1 MESADLLDECPE
13 VTRVALSSA
22 SAHRD
27 IWLAAFALDGRVGRM
42 VLGASEPM
50 LGQMRVAWW
59 RDQLGKLVHDRPRGD
74 HLLDLIGTNWNRNEA
89 ALVDLIDGWEALL
102 SPRPLAETAILE
114 FVAGRV
120 NLSQSLANLVGT
132 MDHERDVR
140 RAGTLWALADLAINA
155 RDEAELSRAVKL
167 GAAEG
172 TNGLRLSRDMRP
184 LAVIAGLAQRSL
196 HFGGRPMLGDRA
208 SPLIALRLSLIGR

>member
-13 VTRVALSSA
+13 VLRVALSSA
-22 SAHRD
+22 RAHRD

-50 LGQMRVAWW
+50 LGQMRLAWW
-59 RDQLGKLVHDRPRGD
+59 RDQLGKAVHDRPRGD
-74 HLLDLIGTNWNRNEA
+74 HLLDLIGKNWNRNEA
-89 ALVDLIDGWEALL
+89 ALVDLTDGWEALL
-102 SPRPLAETAILE
+102 SPRPLAETAVME

-120 NLSQSLANLVGT
+120 SLSLGLANLVGT
-132 MDHERDVR
+132 MDHKRDVR

-155 RDEAELSRAVKL
+155 RDEAELTSAVKL

-172 TNGLRLSRDMRP
+172 ANGLRLSRDMRP
-184 LAVIAGLAQRSL
+184 LAVIAGLARRSL
-196 HFGGRPMLGDRA
+196 RFRGRPMLGDRA

>member
-50 LGQMRVAWW
+50 LGQMRLAWW
-59 RDQLGKLVHDRPRGD
+59 RDQLGKAVHDRPRGD

-89 ALVDLIDGWEALL
+89 ALVELIDGWEALL

-120 NLSQSLANLVGT
+120 SLSLGLANLVGT
-132 MDHERDVR
+132 MDNERDVR

-155 RDEAELSRAVKL
+155 R
-167 GAAEG
+167 
-172 TNGLRLSRDMRP
+172 
-184 LAVIAGLAQRSL
+184 
-196 HFGGRPMLGDRA
+196 
-208 SPLIALRLSLIGR
+208 

>member
-13 VTRVALSSA
+13 VLRVALSSA

-59 RDQLGKLVHDRPRGD
+59 RDQLGKAVHDRPRGD

-89 ALVDLIDGWEALL
+89 ALVELIDGWEALL

-120 NLSQSLANLVGT
+120 SLSLGLANLVGT

-140 RAGTLWALADLAINA
+140 RWRRSAD
-155 RDEAELSRAVKL
+155 RVR
-167 GAAEG
+167 
-172 TNGLRLSRDMRP
+172 
-184 LAVIAGLAQRSL
+184 Q
-196 HFGGRPMLGDRA
+196 
-208 SPLIALRLSLIGR
+208 

>member
-13 VTRVALSSA
+13 VLRVALSSA

-50 LGQMRVAWW
+50 LGQMRLAWW
-59 RDQLGKLVHDRPRGD
+59 RDQLGKPVHDRPRGD
-74 HLLDLIGTNWNRNEA
+74 HLLDLIGKNWNRNEA

-120 NLSQSLANLVGT
+120 SLSLGLASLVGT
-132 MDHERDVR
+132 MECDVR

-155 RDEAELSRAVKL
+155 LDEAELSRAVKL

-172 TNGLRLSRDMRP
+172 ANGLRLSRDMRP
-184 LAVIAGLAQRSL
+184 LAVIAGLARRSL
-196 HFGGRPMLGDRA
+196 NSRGRPMLGDRA